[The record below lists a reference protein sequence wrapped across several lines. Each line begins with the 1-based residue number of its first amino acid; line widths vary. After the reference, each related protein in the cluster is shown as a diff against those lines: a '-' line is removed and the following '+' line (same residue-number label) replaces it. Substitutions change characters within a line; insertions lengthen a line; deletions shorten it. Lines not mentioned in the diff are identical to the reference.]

1 MTPKA
6 LPAVRPARPDDAPAI
21 AKIYSGALGDGYLS
35 ADEASANVRDR
46 SGRAAWF
53 VAEMDGRVVG
63 AANALWLL
71 RREVPS
77 AAPPG
82 FGEVAG
88 ELLRLAPGARRF
100 GLLENVAVVPAY
112 RHQGFAAALTQAR
125 LEWLRERE
133 VEFVYTFAWH
143 TPEGIPARPTLE
155 RAGFRAVEEL
165 PDFYLE
171 DGLRN
176 GYACPWHGA
185 RCHCS
190 ALLCVR
196 ELSSRRTMAGAFR

>member
-1 MTPKA
+1 MTPKD
-6 LPAVRPARPDDAPAI
+6 LPAVRPARPGDAPAI
-21 AKIYSGALGDGYLS
+21 AEIYSGALGEGYLG
-35 ADEASANVRDR
+35 ANEAAANLRDR
-46 SGRAAWF
+46 SGRTAWF
-53 VAEMDGRVVG
+53 VAEADGRVVA

-82 FGEVAG
+82 FERVAG
-88 ELLRLAPGARRF
+88 DLLRLALRARRL

-112 RHQGFAAALTQAR
+112 RHRGFAAALTQAR
-125 LEWLRERE
+125 LDWLRERE

-143 TPEGIPARPTLE
+143 TPEGIPARATLE

-196 ELSSRRTMAGAFR
+196 ELSSRRAMAGASR

>member
-1 MTPKA
+1 MNLRT
-6 LPAVRPARPDDAPAI
+6 LPAVRAAGPDDGPAV
-21 AKIYSGALGDGYLS
+21 AGIYSAALGEGYLS
-35 ADEASANVRDR
+35 SEEASANLRDR

-53 VAEMDGRVVG
+53 VAEAAGRVVA
-63 AANALWLL
+63 AANALWIH
-71 RREVPS
+71 RRELPQ

-82 FGEVAG
+82 FENVAT
-88 ELLRLAPGARRF
+88 ELLRLAPEARRF
-100 GLLENVAVVPAY
+100 GLLENVAVVPEH
-112 RHQGFAAALTQAR
+112 RHQGFAAALTEAR
-125 LEWLRERE
+125 LNWLRDWE

-143 TPEGIPARPTLE
+143 TPDGIPAWPTLE
-155 RAGFRAVEEL
+155 RAGFQALQEL

-176 GYACPWHGA
+176 GYSCPWHGA

-196 ELSSRRTMAGAFR
+196 ELRPLTAGSST

>member
-1 MTPKA
+1 
-6 LPAVRPARPDDAPAI
+6 
-21 AKIYSGALGDGYLS
+21 
-35 ADEASANVRDR
+35 
-46 SGRAAWF
+46 
-53 VAEMDGRVVG
+53 
-63 AANALWLL
+63 
-71 RREVPS
+71 
-77 AAPPG
+77 
-82 FGEVAG
+82 AG
-88 ELLRLAPGARRF
+88 ELLRLAPRARRF
-100 GLLENVAVVPAY
+100 GLLENVAVVPAH
-112 RHQGFAAALTQAR
+112 RRQGFAAALTRAR

-143 TPEGIPARPTLE
+143 TPEGIPAQPTLL
-155 RAGFRAVEEL
+155 RAGFRPLEEL

-196 ELSSRRTMAGAFR
+196 ELEPSQVGVAT